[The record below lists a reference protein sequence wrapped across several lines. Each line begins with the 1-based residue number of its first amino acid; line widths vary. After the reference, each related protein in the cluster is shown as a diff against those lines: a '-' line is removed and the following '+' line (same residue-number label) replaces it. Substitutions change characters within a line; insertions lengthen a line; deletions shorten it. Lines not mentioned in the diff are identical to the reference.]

1 MSSAPNPRLYLAS
14 ASPRRRELLSQIGL
28 AHLVLPQQIDESLR
42 VGEQPDR
49 YVLRLAAAK
58 AGAGWQ
64 DQRRELTLPV
74 LAADTSVVCN
84 GQILGKPATLAEART
99 MLQLLSG
106 RTHQV
111 LTGIAVGFGEEL
123 QTKVVST
130 DVSFRA
136 LSAAEIDA
144 YWYSGEPRD
153 KAGAYGI
160 QGKAAL
166 FVERI
171 AGSYS
176 NVVGLPLFETVQ
188 LLAGF
193 GITTQ
198 ELLQEQAA

>member
-144 YWYSGEPRD
+144 YWHSGEPRD

>member
-1 MSSAPNPRLYLAS
+1 MSSAPAPRLYLAS
-14 ASPRRRELLSQIGL
+14 ASPRRRELLTQIGL
-28 AHLVLPQQIDESLR
+28 PFLVLPQHIDESLR
-42 VGEQPDR
+42 AGEQADR

-64 DQRRELTLPV
+64 DLQRELPLPV

-84 GQILGKPATLAEART
+84 GQILGKPATLAEARA

-111 LTGIAVGFGEEL
+111 LTAIAVGFGEQL
-123 QTKVVST
+123 QTQVVST

-136 LSAAEIDA
+136 LSTAEIDA
-144 YWYSGEPRD
+144 YWHGGEPRD

-160 QGKAAL
+160 QGKGAL

-188 LLAGF
+188 LLSAF

-198 ELLQEQAA
+198 DLLQEQAA

>member
-1 MSSAPNPRLYLAS
+1 LSSAPNPRLYLAS

-144 YWYSGEPRD
+144 YWHSGEPRD